1 MFRVIS
7 YNIRTGLGVDGVCS
21 IRRIAAAL
29 AELGPDV
36 ACLQEVDQQVR
47 RSWLSNQPKFL
58 SARLGVQAL
67 FQRNISLGQGG
78 YGNCILIRPRPI
90 HCRYHGLPG
99 GGEPRG
105 ILEVTTFLDKREVVI
120 LCTHLA
126 TDAEER
132 VAQAERVLE
141 IVSEIRR
148 PKILCGDLNDEP
160 ESETM
165 EILLS
170 DPVLA
175 DCALGNEE
183 ATFDSANPSKR
194 IDYIL
199 ADRRFSVLSC
209 RTIASRASDHLP
221 LVAELELP

>member
-1 MFRVIS
+1 MIS

-21 IRRIAAAL
+21 IRRIAAVL

-58 SARLGVQAL
+58 SARLGMQTL

-78 YGNCILIRPRPI
+78 YGNCVLIRPRPT

-99 GGEPRG
+99 RGEPRG

-132 VAQAERVLE
+132 IAQAKRVLE
-141 IVSEIRR
+141 IASEIRR
-148 PKILCGDLNDEP
+148 PKILCGDLNDQP
-160 ESETM
+160 GSETM

-170 DPVLA
+170 DPVLI
-175 DCALGNEE
+175 DCALDAGDGEP
-183 ATFDSANPSKR
+183 TFESVNPSKR

-209 RTIASRASDHLP
+209 RTIAGFRSPAGVGRA
-221 LVAELELP
+221 